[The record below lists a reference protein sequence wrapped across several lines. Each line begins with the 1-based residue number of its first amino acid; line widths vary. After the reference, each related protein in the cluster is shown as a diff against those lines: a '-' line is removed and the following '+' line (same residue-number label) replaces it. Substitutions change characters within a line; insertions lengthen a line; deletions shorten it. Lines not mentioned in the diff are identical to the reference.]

1 MKRRTLDIIF
11 AAGGIAVA
19 LILAILGVFVFTQY
33 QFSTNY
39 VKQELSA
46 QKITFTPAAN
56 LSAEEKNWKAG
67 SVCLTEFAGQT
78 MQTGA
83 QAECYASYYIALHM
97 ETAAV
102 NAGLPGATYATLGAT
117 QTDLRNQIAAAKA
130 KGDQATV
137 DATQKKLDAAASLRT
152 TMQTG
157 ETLRGLLLTTYG
169 FSVIG
174 QIAGDAAYALFAL
187 AIVMVVLSL
196 AGFVHAYVTPK
207 DKVVFAPVR
216 DFGPAAVTA

>member
-11 AAGGIAVA
+11 ATGGIVVA
-19 LILAILGVFVFTQY
+19 LILAVLGYFVFTQF
-33 QFSTNY
+33 QFSNDY

-56 LSAEEKNWKAG
+56 LSAEEKNWKPS
-67 SVCLTEFAGQT
+67 SVCLTSFGGQLL
-78 MQTGA
+78 QTGDQA
-83 QAECYASYYIALHM
+83 QCYASNYIALHM

-102 NAGLPGATYATLGAT
+102 NAGFPGATYATLGST

-130 KGDQATV
+130 KNDQATV
-137 DATQKKLDAAASLRT
+137 DATQKKLDAATSLRT

-157 ETLRGLLLTTYG
+157 ETLRGLLLTVYG

-174 QIAGDAAYALFAL
+174 QIAGYAAYALFAL
-187 AIVMVVLSL
+187 AAVMVALSI
-196 AGFVHAYVTPK
+196 AGFIHAYVTPR
-207 DKVVFAPVR
+207 DKIVFAPMGAPVTV
-216 DFGPAAVTA
+216 PA